1 MLKTV
6 RENLSMNGSEILEI
20 LKENNK
26 IATDKEINK
35 KMGTE

>member
-1 MLKTV
+1 
-6 RENLSMNGSEILEI
+6 MNGSEILEI